1 MHGAQIRATGFSCSF
16 NSDYFSVF
24 GSFQLLPFS
33 LYKIHNKFLSTIVT
47 LLFHMWLQTF
57 DHNLSQ
63 DTAAQ
68 PQTL

>member
-1 MHGAQIRATGFSCSF
+1 MVLRSE
-16 NSDYFSVF
+16 
-24 GSFQLLPFS
+24 QLAFPAPSTVIISLCLEASNFFLLV